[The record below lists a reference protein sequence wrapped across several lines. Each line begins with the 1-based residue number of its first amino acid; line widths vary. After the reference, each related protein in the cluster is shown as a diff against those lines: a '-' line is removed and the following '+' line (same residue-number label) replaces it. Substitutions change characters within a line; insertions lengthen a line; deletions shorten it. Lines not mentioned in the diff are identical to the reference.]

1 MKKNTIALTLGI
13 VYLALLIIWWS
24 MVWKLQNNL
33 NAVNTEL
40 HEVSQTLQQNEVAL
54 GMYQKEH
61 GAAELEILELK
72 NSIDV
77 LNKKLEE
84 QDRLVESLGIL
95 MSQ

>member
-33 NAVNTEL
+33 NAVATEL
-40 HEVSQTLQQNEVAL
+40 HEVSQAHQQNEVAL
-54 GMYQKEH
+54 GKYQKEH
-61 GAAELEILELK
+61 GAAELEMTELK
-72 NSIDV
+72 NTINA
-77 LNKKLEE
+77 LTKRLEE
-84 QDRLVESLGIL
+84 QDRLVESLGIM